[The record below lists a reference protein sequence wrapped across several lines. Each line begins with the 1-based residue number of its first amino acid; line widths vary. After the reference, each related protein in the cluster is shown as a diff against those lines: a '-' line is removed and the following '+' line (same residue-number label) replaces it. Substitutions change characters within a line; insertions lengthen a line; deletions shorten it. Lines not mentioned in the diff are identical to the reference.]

1 LNFLIHRK
9 FAILLGF
16 DKYLSLFL
24 QNSIRHNL
32 SLNKCFKKINRTKE
46 EPGKGGFWMLDPQYL
61 QESTTE
67 NDDNLPGD
75 SIPEE
80 LVKSEFPHVFGPPA
94 SPNSPSGLAE
104 KLENSAGLDGK
115 IRKENLMNNAT
126 KICLKFQLSNPP
138 STSGKYLLMYCT

>member
-1 LNFLIHRK
+1 
-9 FAILLGF
+9 
-16 DKYLSLFL
+16 
-24 QNSIRHNL
+24 
-32 SLNKCFKKINRTKE
+32 
-46 EPGKGGFWMLDPQYL
+46 MLDPQYL

-94 SPNSPSGLAE
+94 SPNSPSGLVE
-104 KLENSAGLDGK
+104 KLENSSGLDGK
-115 IRKENLMNNAT
+115 IRKESIMNNAT

-138 STSGKYLLMYCT
+138 STSGKLPFNVLQIKVS